1 MIRWTTMPL
10 QGYHGV
16 AKEDDVHSDEED
28 ERGRAGVEAIVGSG
42 EAWVSL

>member
-1 MIRWTTMPL
+1 MDDDAFAWISWWCD
-10 QGYHGV
+10 V